1 MDNNGNF
8 TLEILVV
15 GMIILMILG
24 IISVASEISQEK
36 ISKSVENNN
45 IEKAISEV
53 ADTLI
58 NDPGSPINWEDF
70 KSKRVGLSLIHI

>member
-1 MDNNGNF
+1 MLANMGWFTMDNNGNF

-36 ISKSVENNN
+36 ISKSITDGIVNYYE
-45 IEKAISEV
+45 
-53 ADTLI
+53 
-58 NDPGSPINWEDF
+58 
-70 KSKRVGLSLIHI
+70 KSKET